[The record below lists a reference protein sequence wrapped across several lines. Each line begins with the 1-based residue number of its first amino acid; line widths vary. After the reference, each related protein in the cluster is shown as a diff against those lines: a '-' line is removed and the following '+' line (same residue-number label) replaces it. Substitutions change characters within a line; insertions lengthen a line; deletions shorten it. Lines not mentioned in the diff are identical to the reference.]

1 MQTMNKE
8 LIECDICEGEGQAL
22 YEATEPSGMWHVGG
36 YVDILLEC
44 HQCQGSGL
52 MEPEED

>member
-1 MQTMNKE
+1 MPIMNKD
-8 LIECDICEGEGQAL
+8 LIECDICQGEGQAL